1 VKSIAA
7 ILLTIHCLTL
17 GAGDIRLPMRS
28 IEVTP
33 DPVSET
39 RVEPVDTLPIG
50 ELFIVES
57 DAELI
62 IRQCTSGLL
71 TVREIAPGGIRPIGI
86 DGLFAGG
93 DRAGETRVFTGAH
106 VYSFRGI
113 KPGKLQ
119 VNLIPKGVLIEHESD
134 APLLVLTVSGQGPK
148 PPPDP
153 EPDPEPD
160 DPTPPGP
167 VTSFRV
173 IWILESGDTLNAAQT
188 AIPDAKAVRDYVNAK
203 TTRSPDGQPG
213 WRTYDPQQITTNEPE
228 VIQELWRQIKR
239 KAWQTPCVAIEVNTH
254 TIVLPF
260 PANTADALTL
270 LKRYGGE

>member
-93 DRAGETRVFTGAH
+93 DRAGETRVFTSAH

-148 PPPDP
+148 PPPDDP
-153 EPDPEPD
+153 EPEPD

-173 IWILESGDTLNAAQT
+173 IWIMESGDTLNAQQT
-188 AIPDAKAVRDYVNAK
+188 AISGAKAIRDYLNAK

-213 WRTYDPQQITTNEPE
+213 WREFDPQQITKDEPA
-228 VIQELWRQIKR
+228 VIQELWKAIKE
-239 KAWQTPCVAIEVNTH
+239 KQWSAPCVAIEVNNKVQ
-254 TIVLPF
+254 VLPF
-260 PANTADALTL
+260 PTNTADALAL
-270 LKRYGGE
+270 LKRRGGE

>member
-1 VKSIAA
+1 VIRFAA
-7 ILLTIHCLTL
+7 ILLCSVAQ
-17 GAGDIRLPMRS
+17 AGDIRLPMRS
-28 IEVTP
+28 VEVTP

-39 RVEPVDTLPIG
+39 RVEPVDTIRADEWYVIESDGP
-50 ELFIVES
+50 LFVLTSPTGILEVES
-57 DAELI
+57 
-62 IRQCTSGLL
+62 
-71 TVREIAPGGIRPIGI
+71 IAGPMTFRGR
-86 DGLFAGG
+86 FAGG
-93 DRAGETRVFTGAH
+93 DKIETRTFSGPHLHLVTAL
-106 VYSFRGI
+106 
-113 KPGKLQ
+113 KPGRAE
-119 VNLIPKGVLIEHESD
+119 VIVIPQGVTCAEDIIRQ
-134 APLLVLTVSGQGPK
+134 VLTVSGQGPK

-153 EPDPEPD
+153 EPEPD

-260 PANTADALTL
+260 PANTADALAL